1 MITNSAQNHVNS
13 ALLSFLKV
21 QSSRPEFIKFMKPFW
36 PSRMPNISWQSMNGY
51 YGERELV
58 TQPKTL
64 LVRSFVILNIMSCG
78 FFGGEFW
85 GFNAKISAS
94 CFPKKKKKMK
104 TQIIEQ
110 TTDVRDFHLLVL
122 RF

>member
-1 MITNSAQNHVNS
+1 
-13 ALLSFLKV
+13 
-21 QSSRPEFIKFMKPFW
+21 
-36 PSRMPNISWQSMNGY
+36 MNGY

-94 CFPKKKKKMK
+94 CFPKKKKKWKRKSSNKQRMLGIF
-104 TQIIEQ
+104 TS
-110 TTDVRDFHLLVL
+110 
-122 RF
+122 